1 VGVGARRSPPVEPF
15 LEGERPSGD
24 VLERRDLFLEF
35 FDGCGTSDCP
45 KLQIQYDP
53 LAWTA
58 SVTLIISVQK
68 LRVAEPSSTCN
79 QLVGPDAGDVKA
91 VA

>member
-1 VGVGARRSPPVEPF
+1 
-15 LEGERPSGD
+15 
-24 VLERRDLFLEF
+24 
-35 FDGCGTSDCP
+35 
-45 KLQIQYDP
+45 

-79 QLVGPDAGDVKA
+79 RLVGPDAGDVKA